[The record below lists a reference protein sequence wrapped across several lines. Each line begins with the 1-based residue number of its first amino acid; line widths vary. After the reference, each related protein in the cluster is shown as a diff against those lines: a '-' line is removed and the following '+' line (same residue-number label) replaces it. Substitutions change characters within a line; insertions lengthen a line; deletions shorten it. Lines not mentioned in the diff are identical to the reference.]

1 MMLARILLLPL
12 AILFVG
18 CSSDNSG
25 LLDPRGAV
33 DHSFNAPAGYVLH
46 RGASGEQERGVEMA
60 VQPDGRIV
68 IMGYRNN
75 GRNNDILLLRYNRDG
90 SPDGSFGSG
99 GAAVFD
105 VPGSEDEKG
114 LGLALQ
120 ADGKIVVAGYA
131 RFAGKRDVLVARFNA
146 DGGIDGSFGTGG
158 YVTYEGAGD
167 GTDIGFG
174 VAIQG
179 DGKIVV
185 VGETL
190 HQSSQDALLLRYNGD
205 GTPDRSFGTSG
216 AFVYNG
222 AAGEADRGFAAAITQ
237 DGGIVLTGSSIIA
250 TKEDVLVL
258 KVDRDGRRDDSFGV
272 NGVATYSGTGDES
285 DYGNIIALQSDGKI
299 LIVGATSR
307 GGQFDILALR
317 YDADGTLDRSFAGGG
332 AMTYGRSGDRY
343 DYAWG
348 AAIQPNG
355 KIVLAGATS
364 NGTDNDGLL
373 VRCLPD
379 GTLDRSFASG
389 GVFEFAARGAAED
402 SLAAVAV
409 QADGRIVAAGYSN
422 DGTGDDVLVIRVE

>member
-1 MMLARILLLPL
+1 MRERIFLLPL
-12 AILFVG
+12 AILFIG
-18 CSSDNSG
+18 CSSDDRP
-25 LLDPRGAV
+25 LDARGV
-33 DHSFNAPAGYVLH
+33 LDRSFNTPAGYILH
-46 RGASGEQERGVEMA
+46 HGASGEQERGVEMA
-60 VQPDGRIV
+60 IQPDGRIV
-68 IMGYRNN
+68 VMGYRNN

-90 SPDGSFGSG
+90 SPDGFFGSD
-99 GAAVFD
+99 GAVIFD

-146 DGGIDGSFGTGG
+146 DGGIDGSFGAGG
-158 YVTYEGAGD
+158 WVTYGGAGD

-190 HQSSQDALLLRYNGD
+190 HQRSQDALLLRYNKD
-205 GTPDRSFGTSG
+205 GTLDGSFGTAG
-216 AFVYNG
+216 VFVYNG
-222 AAGEADRGFAAAITQ
+222 AAGAADRGFAAAITQ
-237 DGGIVLTGSSIIA
+237 DGGIVLTGSSVIA
-250 TKEDVLVL
+250 AKEDVLVL
-258 KVDRDGRRDDSFGV
+258 KVDRDGKRDGSFGV
-272 NGVATYSGTGDES
+272 NGVATYSGPGDES
-285 DYGNIIALQSDGKI
+285 DYGNIVALQPDGRI
-299 LIVGATSR
+299 VIVGASSL
-307 GGQFDILALR
+307 GGQFDILVLR
-317 YDADGTLDRSFAGGG
+317 YNADGTRDKSFAGAG
-332 AMTYGRSGDRY
+332 ATTYGRSGDRY

-373 VRCLPD
+373 VRYLPD
-379 GTLDRSFASG
+379 GTLDRGFASG
-389 GVFEFAARGAAED
+389 GVFPFAAHGAAED

>member
-1 MMLARILLLPL
+1 MLERILLLPL
-12 AILFVG
+12 AILFIG
-18 CSSDNSG
+18 CSDNNG
-25 LLDPRGAV
+25 PLDPRGV
-33 DHSFNAPAGYVLH
+33 LDRSFNPPGGYVLH
-46 RGASGEQERGVEMA
+46 HGASGEQERGVEMA

-68 IMGYRNN
+68 VMGYRNN

-90 SPDGSFGSG
+90 SPDASFGSG
-99 GAAVFD
+99 GTAVFD

-114 LGLALQ
+114 LGFALQ

-131 RFAGKRDVLVARFNA
+131 KFAGKRDVLVARFNA
-146 DGGIDGSFGTGG
+146 DGGIDRSFGTDG
-158 YVTYEGAGD
+158 YVTYGGAGN

-174 VAIQG
+174 AAIQG

-190 HQSSQDALLLRYNGD
+190 RQGSQDALLLRYNED
-205 GTPDRSFGTSG
+205 GTPDRSFGTAG

-222 AAGEADRGFAAAITQ
+222 AAGEADRGFAVAITQ

-250 TKEDVLVL
+250 AKEDVLVL
-258 KVDRDGRRDDSFGV
+258 KVDRDGKRDGSFGA
-272 NGVATYSGTGDES
+272 NGVATYSGPGDES
-285 DYGNIIALQSDGKI
+285 DYGNIVALQPDGKI
-299 LIVGATSR
+299 LIVGASSL
-307 GGQFDILALR
+307 GGQFDILVLR
-317 YDADGTLDRSFAGGG
+317 FNADGTLDKSFAGDG
-332 AMTYGRSGDRY
+332 ATTYGRSGDRY

-373 VRCLPD
+373 IRYLPD
-379 GTLDRSFASG
+379 GTLDRGFASG
-389 GVFEFAARGAAED
+389 GVFEFAVPGAAED

-422 DGTGDDVLVIRVE
+422 DGTGDNMLVIRVE